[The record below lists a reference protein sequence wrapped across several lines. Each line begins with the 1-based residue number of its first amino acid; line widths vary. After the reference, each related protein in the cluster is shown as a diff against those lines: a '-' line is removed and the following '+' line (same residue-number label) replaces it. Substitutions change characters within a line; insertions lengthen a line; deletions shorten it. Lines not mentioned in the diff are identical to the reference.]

1 MSFPPCA
8 ETEYIFFVRWILYG
22 PTCLLTTAASFVGVT
37 FLDWNESDYFERYM
51 AYIVLAILVCSGWI
65 LLPIFIILDIIK
77 IACLPLGI
85 LIFILTKK
93 YYTTYPYSSVT

>member
-22 PTCLLTTAASFVGVT
+22 PTCLLATAASFVGVT

-51 AYIVLAILVCSGWI
+51 AYIVLAILVCSGGI
-65 LLPIFIILDIIK
+65 LLPIFIILDVIK

-93 YYTTYPYSSVT
+93 YYTTYPYSSV